1 MIEIVLIIICLLAI
15 STIPFTMIFEI
26 WSVFR
31 NRKLNKSSQPPI
43 EYDIV
48 D

>member
-15 STIPFTMIFEI
+15 STIPFIMIFEI
-26 WSVFR
+26 RSVFR
-31 NRKLNKSSQPPI
+31 NRKLNKSSQPHI
-43 EYDIV
+43 EYDLM